1 MRNLNLY
8 NYYDKSLAEINKD
21 YLSLKDAKKSKSG
34 KGSKGKHLALILLAV
49 LVLSTSVGIYIFTKS
64 SVTTQ
69 ETVVP
74 TVAQKPDLR
83 STEEKLGYIKV
94 QIFEFADEAPETA
107 RPNAPIKENLL
118 QNAEI
123 PAPAEKA
130 PETAKTK
137 ETPAPA
143 KKEIASKAET
153 TKTAAPVKKYSVT
166 FEGIDPKEYDTV
178 NSIALKYKF
187 TPEITDSFSVSKAW
201 WRVYRVEP
209 SSKTVIGGK
218 NVEKVKD
225 FVTKEEAVAYARENN
240 IQSVIRLEEETD
252 KTYTLKLCCGDLDTS
267 KKLAEDCNIR
277 NKTIK
282 IIREK

>member
-1 MRNLNLY
+1 M
-8 NYYDKSLAEINKD
+8 AEINKD

-34 KGSKGKHLALILLAV
+34 KGSKGKHLALVLLAV
-49 LVLSTSVGIYIFTKS
+49 LVLSTAIGIYIFSKS
-64 SVTTQ
+64 SVTAQ

-83 STEEKLGYIKV
+83 STEEKLGYVKV
-94 QIFEFADEAPETA
+94 QIFEFADDAPETA
-107 RPNAPIKENLL
+107 QPNAPIKENLL
-118 QNAEI
+118 QKAEI

-143 KKEIASKAET
+143 KKDAPIKAET
-153 TKTAAPVKKYSVT
+153 TKTAAPIAPAKKYSVT

-187 TPEITDSFSVSKAW
+187 TPEIMDSFSVSKAW

-209 SSKTVIGGK
+209 SSKTIVGGK
-218 NVEKVKD
+218 NVEKAKD

-277 NKTIK
+277 NKIIK